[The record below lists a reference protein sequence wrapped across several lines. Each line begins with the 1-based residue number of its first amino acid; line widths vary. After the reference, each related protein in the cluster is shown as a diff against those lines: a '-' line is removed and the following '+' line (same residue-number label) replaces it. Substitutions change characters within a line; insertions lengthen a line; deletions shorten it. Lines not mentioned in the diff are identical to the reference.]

1 MYYIVGRR
9 HQAVRR
15 AAATKLVAQNVDVA
29 TGSMYAVVQ
38 PKLYTPKLLLMY

>member
-9 HQAVRR
+9 HQARR

-38 PKLYTPKLLLMY
+38 PKLQTPKLLLMY